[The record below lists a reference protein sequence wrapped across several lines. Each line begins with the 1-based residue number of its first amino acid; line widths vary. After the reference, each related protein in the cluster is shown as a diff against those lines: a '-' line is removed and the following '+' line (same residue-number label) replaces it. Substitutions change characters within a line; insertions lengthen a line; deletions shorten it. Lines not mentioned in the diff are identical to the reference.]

1 MSAAFLALGVV
12 FLAELGDKTQL
23 VAASLATRYRAGMVL
38 AGIAVAFA
46 VTQAFAVTVGAALG
60 AALPDTAVGVGA
72 GLLFLGFAGWT
83 WLDADDDDDD
93 AALVGRT
100 GGGLRAFAG
109 VIVAMMVAELG
120 DKSMLASA
128 TLAADRSP
136 FWVWVGGTTGEV
148 LAAGLG
154 VLVGTVM
161 GARLPQRT
169 SKRVAA
175 VLFALFGVL
184 MLADALR

>member
-1 MSAAFLALGVV
+1 VSAALLALGVV

-23 VAASLATRYRAGMVL
+23 VAASLATRYRAGLVL

-72 GLLFLGFAGWT
+72 GLLFLGFAVWA
-83 WLDADDDDDD
+83 WLDVDDDDDEE
-93 AALVGRT
+93 LVGRT

-128 TLAADRSP
+128 TLAADRNP

-154 VLVGTVM
+154 VVVGTVM
-161 GARLPQRT
+161 GARLPQR
-169 SKRVAA
+169 SAKRVAA